1 MIRPL
6 LRLLPALGVGA
17 SLLLAAPGQAQTATP
32 LLAPAQFLGYPLG
45 SRFTYHADVLRYAE
59 YLAQQHP
66 DRLRVVPYGK
76 TYEGRPLEV
85 VQVASARNLARL
97 EDIRRSNL
105 RRTGLESGSPAPDQP
120 AVVWLSY
127 NVHGNEAVSSEA
139 VLQVLYDFANPQN
152 AEAQALLDKV
162 VLLID
167 PCVNPDGRE
176 RYVQWYG
183 RVAAA
188 PTSAA
193 PLSWEHREPWP
204 GGRFNHYL
212 FDLNRDWAWQTQ
224 RESQQRIALYNQW
237 LPQVHADFH
246 EMGPDAPYYFSPAA
260 KPFHEDIT
268 AYQRQFQN
276 RIGDYNRRTFDQN
289 SWLYF
294 TRETY
299 DLFAPSYGD
308 TWPSFNGA
316 IGMTYE
322 QGGSGRAGVR
332 VIKSDGDTLT
342 LTQRIAHHH
351 AASWATIRAAADH
364 QAELLTEFGRYYAD
378 ARQRPRGEY
387 KSFVVSGA
395 AERVAPLAEYLQRQ
409 QIEFGYVGERR
420 KTNAYNYA
428 TGRREA
434 VTLQPTDLVVS
445 MYQPKSTL
453 VKVLF
458 EPQSA
463 LEDSL
468 TYDIT
473 AWSLPYAYGLQGY
486 ALTGKLSGRELA
498 VVSGQKSNAK
508 GLTTGNLQLTTRPAG
523 PPTDNSPA
531 ASAKPYAYI
540 AGWNSLRDA
549 RLLSALLQRQIRV
562 RVAYQPFEAG
572 GRKFQPGTLIINR
585 GNNEGLGAR
594 FDGVVRALADSIGTE
609 LTAVQTGFATTGSDL
624 GSSNVHGVGRPNV
637 AVLAGNGTD
646 PSAFGEVWHFFEQQ
660 LGYPV
665 TVLGADYF
673 ASVPLT
679 KFDVLILPDGNYA
692 DVLPERQL
700 ENLKAWVRG
709 GGRLIAMEGAM
720 SYLAGK
726 KDFALKAKPA
736 DTTRTRKAD
745 PSRLLRRYGT
755 AERES
760 LQELVQGSVYPVQ
773 LDNTHPLAF
782 GYGSTYYALVRSP
795 LNFQY
800 LGDGG
805 WNVGV
810 LRKGQA
816 AAGFTGSQARRK
828 LTDTVVLGVQE
839 MGRGQVVYLGDN
851 PLFRGFWHAGKLL
864 FSNAVFFVGQ

>member
-1 MIRPL
+1 MFRPFP
-6 LRLLPALGVGA
+6 RLLPAAALA
-17 SLLLAAPGQAQTATP
+17 LALLAAPAQAQTAAAPQTP
-32 LLAPAQFLGYPLG
+32 AEFLGYALG
-45 SRFTYHADVLRYAE
+45 SRFTYHADVLRYAD
-59 YLAQQHP
+59 YLARLYP
-66 DRLRVVPYGK
+66 ERLRVQPYGR

-97 EDIRRSNL
+97 DAIRSSNL
-105 RRTGLESGSPAPDQP
+105 RRTGLEAGLPEADQP

-152 AEAQALLDKV
+152 ADAQALLDKV

-188 PTSAA
+188 PTNAA

-204 GGRFNHYL
+204 GGRYNHYL

-246 EMGPDAPYYFSPAA
+246 EMSPDAPYYFSPAA

-276 RIGDYNRRTFDQN
+276 RIGDYNRQTFDRN
-289 SWLYF
+289 GWLYF

-332 VIKSDGDTLT
+332 YIKSDGDTLT
-342 LTQRIAHHH
+342 LSQRIAHHH

-364 QAELLTEFGRYYAD
+364 QGELLKEFGQYYAD
-378 ARQRPRGEY
+378 ARQKPRGQY
-387 KSFVVSGA
+387 KSFVVSGP
-395 AERVAPLAEYLQRQ
+395 AERLAPLEEYLRQQ
-409 QIEFGYVGERR
+409 QIEFGYLGQKQ

-428 TGRREA
+428 TGKREA
-434 VTLQPTDLVVS
+434 VTLQPQDLVVS

-473 AWSLPYAYGLQGY
+473 SWSLPYAYGLQGY
-486 ALTGKLSGRELA
+486 ALVSKLAGKELA
-498 VVSGQKSNAK
+498 VVSKQKANSPAVNPQLVPK
-508 GLTTGNLQLTTRPAG
+508 LT
-523 PPTDNSPA
+523 TDNSQPTTD
-531 ASAKPYAYI
+531 KPYAYI
-540 AGWNSLRDA
+540 ARWNSLRDA
-549 RLLSALLQRQIRV
+549 RLLAALLQRQIRV

-572 GRKFQPGTLIINR
+572 GRKFQPGALIVTR
-585 GNNEGLGAR
+585 GNNEGLARR
-594 FDGVVRALADSIGTE
+594 FDAVVRQLADSVGAE

-624 GSSNVHGVGRPNV
+624 GSSNVHSVGRPSV
-637 AVLAGNGTD
+637 AVLAGAGVD
-646 PSAFGEVWHFFEQQ
+646 ASAFGEVWHFFEQQ

-665 TVLGADYF
+665 TVLGTDYF

-692 DVLPERQL
+692 DALPERQL
-700 ENLKAWVRG
+700 ENLKTWVRA
-709 GGRLIAMEGAM
+709 GGRLIALEGAM

-726 KDFALKAKPA
+726 KDFALKAKGA
-736 DTTRTRKAD
+736 DTTRTRKPD
-745 PSRLLRRYGT
+745 PARQLRRYAA

-773 LDNTHPLAF
+773 LDNSHPLAF
-782 GYGSTYYALVRSP
+782 GYGDTYYALVRNP
-795 LNFQY
+795 LNYQY
-800 LGDGG
+800 LGEGS

-828 LTDTVVLGVQE
+828 LSDTVVMGVQE
-839 MGRGQVVYLGDN
+839 LGRGQVIYLGDN

>member
-1 MIRPL
+1 MFRPL
-6 LRLLPALGVGA
+6 LRLLRATTLASGLLVALPALAQPVT
-17 SLLLAAPGQAQTATP
+17 APLQT
-32 LLAPAQFLGYPLG
+32 PAQFLGYPLG
-45 SRFTYHADVLRYAE
+45 SRFTYHAEVLRYAD
-59 YLAQQHP
+59 YLARQYP
-66 DRLRVVPYGK
+66 DRLRVQPYGK

-85 VQVASARNLARL
+85 VQLASARNLARL
-97 EDIRRSNL
+97 DDIRQSNL
-105 RRTGLESGSPAPDQP
+105 RRTGLQSGTPAADQP

-139 VLQVLYDFANPQN
+139 VMQVLYDFANPQN
-152 AEAQALLDKV
+152 AEAQALLEKV

-188 PTSAA
+188 PTNAG

-204 GGRFNHYL
+204 GGRYNHYL

-224 RESQQRIALYNQW
+224 VESRQRIQLYNQW

-276 RIGDYNRRTFDQN
+276 RIGDYNRQTFDKN
-289 SWLYF
+289 GWLYF

-332 VIKSDGDTLT
+332 YVKSDGDTLT
-342 LTQRIAHHH
+342 LSQRIAHHH

-364 QAELLTEFGRYYAD
+364 QAELLREFGKYYAD
-378 ARQRPRGEY
+378 ARQKPRGRY
-387 KSFVVSGA
+387 KTFVVSGP
-395 AERVAPLAEYLQRQ
+395 AERLAPLEDYLKQQ
-409 QIEFGYVGERR
+409 QIQFGYAAKKRTTR
-420 KTNAYNYA
+420 AYNYA
-428 TGRREA
+428 TGREEA
-434 VTLQPTDLVVS
+434 VELKPEDLVVS

-486 ALTGKLSGRELA
+486 ALKA
-498 VVSGQKSNAK
+498 
-508 GLTTGNLQLTTRPAG
+508 QLTGGESKTAAARPNTPRATTSNQQST
-523 PPTDNSPA
+523 TDT
-531 ASAKPYAYI
+531 PYAYI
-540 AGWNSLRDA
+540 ARWNSLRDA
-549 RLLSALLQRQIRV
+549 RLLAALLQRQVRV

-572 GRKFQPGTLIINR
+572 GRQFQPGALILTR
-585 GNNEGLGAR
+585 GNNEGLGRR
-594 FDGVVRALADSIGTE
+594 FDAVVRQLADSVGAE
-609 LTAVQTGFATTGSDL
+609 LTAVQTGFATSGSDL

-637 AVLAGNGTD
+637 AVLAGPGVD
-646 PSAFGEVWHFFEQQ
+646 ASAFGEVWHFFEQQ

-665 TVLGADYF
+665 TVLGTDYF
-673 ASVPLT
+673 GSVPLT
-679 KFDVLILPDGNYA
+679 KFDVIILPDGYYGDA
-692 DVLPERQL
+692 LPERQL
-700 ENLKAWVRG
+700 DNLKTWVRA
-709 GGRLIAMEGAM
+709 GGRLIALEGAM
-720 SYLAGK
+720 SFLAGK
-726 KDFALKAKPA
+726 KDFALKNKPA
-736 DTTRTRKAD
+736 DTTRTRKPD
-745 PSRLLRRYGT
+745 PARLLRRYAA

-760 LQELVQGSVYPVQ
+760 LQELVQGSVYPLQ
-773 LDNTHPLAF
+773 LDNSHPLAF
-782 GYGSTYYALVRSP
+782 GYGATYYALVRNP

-800 LGDGG
+800 LGEGS

-810 LRKGQA
+810 LRRGQA

-828 LTDTVVLGVQE
+828 LGDTVVLGVQE
-839 MGRGQVVYLGDN
+839 MGRGQVIYLGDN

>member
-1 MIRPL
+1 MFRQF
-6 LRLLPALGVGA
+6 LRLLPAGALLA
-17 SLLLAAPGQAQTATP
+17 SLLAGAPALAQSAAPTAASATAAPQT
-32 LLAPAQFLGYPLG
+32 PAQFLGYALG
-45 SRFTYHADVLRYAE
+45 SRFTFHADVLRYAD
-59 YLAQQHP
+59 YLARQFP
-66 DRLRVVPYGK
+66 DRLRVLPYGK

-85 VQVASARNLARL
+85 VQVASARNLSRL
-97 EDIRRSNL
+97 DDIRRSNL
-105 RRTGLESGSPAPDQP
+105 RRTGLESGSPALDQP

-176 RYVQWYG
+176 RYVQWYQ

-188 PTSAA
+188 PTNAA
-193 PLSWEHREPWP
+193 ALSWEHREPWP
-204 GGRFNHYL
+204 GGRYNHYL

-276 RIGDYNRRTFDQN
+276 RIGDYNRQTFDKN
-289 SWLYF
+289 GWLYF

-332 VIKSDGDTLT
+332 VVKSDGDTLT
-342 LTQRIAHHH
+342 LSQRIAHHH

-364 QAELLTEFGRYYAD
+364 QAELLKEFERYYAD
-378 ARQRPRGEY
+378 ARQKPRGQY
-387 KSFVVSGA
+387 KSFVVSGPP
-395 AERVAPLAEYLQRQ
+395 ERLAPLEEYLRQ
-409 QIEFGYVGERR
+409 QQIQFGYLGEKR
-420 KTNAYNYA
+420 KTQAYNYA
-428 TGRREA
+428 SGKREA
-434 VTLQPTDLVVS
+434 VQLQPADLVVS

-486 ALTGKLSGRELA
+486 ALTSKLSGKEKEGPRTNNE
-498 VVSGQKSNAK
+498 KPKTN
-508 GLTTGNLQLTTRPAG
+508 NEPA
-523 PPTDNSPA
+523 T
-531 ASAKPYAYI
+531 PYAYI
-540 AGWNSLRDA
+540 ARWNSLRDA
-549 RLLSALLQRQIRV
+549 RLLGALLQRQIRV
-562 RVAYQPFEAG
+562 RVAYQAFEAG
-572 GRKFQPGTLIINR
+572 GRKFQPGALILTR

-594 FDGVVRALADSIGTE
+594 FDAVVRALADSVGAE

-624 GSSNVHGVGRPNV
+624 GSSNVHSVGRPNV
-637 AVLAGNGTD
+637 AVLAGAGVD

-665 TVLGADYF
+665 TVLGTDYF
-673 ASVPLT
+673 SAVPLT
-679 KFDVLILPDGNYA
+679 RFDVLILPDGSYGDA
-692 DVLPERQL
+692 LTDRQL
-700 ENLKAWVRG
+700 DNLKAWVRA
-709 GGRLIAMEGAM
+709 GGRLIALEGAM
-720 SYLAGK
+720 SFLAGK
-726 KDFALKAKPA
+726 KDFALRAKPA
-736 DTTRTRKAD
+736 DTTRTRKPD
-745 PSRLLRRYGT
+745 PGRLLRRYAS

-782 GYGSTYYALVRSP
+782 GYGDTYYALVRSP
-795 LNFQY
+795 LNYQY
-800 LGDGG
+800 LGEGS

-828 LTDTVVLGVQE
+828 LSDTVVLGVQE

>member
-1 MIRPL
+1 ML
-6 LRLLPALGVGA
+6 LSFPRLLPTIGLA
-17 SLLLAAPGQAQTATP
+17 LLLALTTQAQSADTAPALQT
-32 LLAPAQFLGYPLG
+32 PAQFLGYPLG
-45 SRFTYHADVLRYAE
+45 SRFTFHADVLRYAQ
-59 YLAQQHP
+59 YLAGQYP
-66 DRLRVVPYGK
+66 DRLRVQPYGK

-97 EDIRRSNL
+97 DDIRRSNL

-176 RYVQWYG
+176 RYVQWYQ

-224 RESQQRIALYNQW
+224 RESQQRVALYNQW

-246 EMGPDAPYYFSPAA
+246 EMGPEAPYYFSPAA

-276 RIGDYNRRTFDQN
+276 RIGDYNRRTFDKN
-289 SWLYF
+289 GWLYF

-332 VIKSDGDTLT
+332 YIKSDGDTLT

-364 QAELLTEFGRYYAD
+364 QTELLKEFGRYYAD
-378 ARQRPRGEY
+378 ARQQPRGPY
-387 KSFVVSGA
+387 KSFVVSGSP
-395 AERVAPLAEYLQRQ
+395 ERLAPLEEYLRQQ
-409 QIEFGYVGERR
+409 QIEFGYLGQRQ
-420 KTNAYNYA
+420 KTSAYNYA
-428 TGRREA
+428 TGKREP
-434 VTLQPTDLVVS
+434 VTLQPADLVVS

-486 ALTGKLSGRELA
+486 AVTSKLSGKELS
-498 VVSGQKSNAK
+498 VVSKGKTTSN
-508 GLTTGNLQLTTRPAG
+508 GPTTNTQQLTTN
-523 PPTDNSPA
+523 NS
-531 ASAKPYAYI
+531 PYAYL
-540 AGWNSLRDA
+540 ARWNSLRDA
-549 RLLSALLQRQIRV
+549 RFLAALLQRQVRV
-562 RVAYQPFEAG
+562 RVAYQAFEAD
-572 GRKFQPGTLIINR
+572 GRKFQPGTLIITR
-585 GNNEGLGAR
+585 GNNEGLRTR
-594 FDGVVRALADSIGTE
+594 FDAVVRQLADSAGAE
-609 LTAVQTGFATTGSDL
+609 LTAVQTGFATAGSDL

-637 AVLAGNGTD
+637 AVLAGPGVDAT
-646 PSAFGEVWHFFEQQ
+646 AFGEVWHFFEQQ

-665 TVLGADYF
+665 TVLGTDYF
-673 ASVPLT
+673 SSVPLT
-679 KFDVLILPDGNYA
+679 RFDVLILPDGSYTEA
-692 DVLPERQL
+692 LPERQL
-700 ENLKAWVRG
+700 DNLKTWVRG

-726 KDFALKAKPA
+726 KDFALRPKPA
-736 DTTRTRKAD
+736 DTTRTRRPD
-745 PSRLLRRYGT
+745 PSRLLRRYAA

-782 GYGSTYYALVRSP
+782 GYSNTYYALVRSP
-795 LNFQY
+795 LSFQY
-800 LGDGG
+800 LGEGS

-810 LRKGQA
+810 LRKSPA

-828 LTDTVVLGVQE
+828 LGDTVVMGVQE
-839 MGRGQVVYLGDN
+839 MGRGQVIYLGDN